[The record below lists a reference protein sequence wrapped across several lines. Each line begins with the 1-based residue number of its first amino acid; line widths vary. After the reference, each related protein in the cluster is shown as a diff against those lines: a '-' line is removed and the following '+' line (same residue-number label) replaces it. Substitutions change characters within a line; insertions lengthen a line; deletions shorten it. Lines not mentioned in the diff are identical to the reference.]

1 MISKGLKFD
10 AAASTQV
17 DLTPLTTEVAPIEQ
31 PATIEKPADIVIP
44 TDAAMEQVVD
54 DFKLGDESPLVKKS
68 LDYSKFKEFGI
79 LEDEDLVD
87 IDDEKFIGKISDKF
101 KKLNEREELA
111 RVALEADVNLK
122 NDKTY
127 QYFDYIA
134 NNKNNLELY
143 KAKKMNVD
151 KYTEQEIDA
160 EIAEL
165 EELDD
170 FSKEREMKKIEREAN
185 SYKRAAS
192 EYTNTLRDNAIKQK
206 QEAQKTLLSSSS
218 KINVEAA
225 DILAKSDTI
234 GGITINKEARSRY
247 VDKPIKALQS
257 GEFDKDVLSNP
268 KLKNEV
274 AFMYYNQET
283 LKKYWM
289 EMGKKSINS
298 TLRTTPTVQVEGAL
312 QTSKKEWKDMSV
324 AERRISQGLSPEV
337 PQ

>member
-1 MISKGLKFD
+1 M
-10 AAASTQV
+10 
-17 DLTPLTTEVAPIEQ
+17 
-31 PATIEKPADIVIP
+31 
-44 TDAAMEQVVD
+44 
-54 DFKLGDESPLVKKS
+54 
-68 LDYSKFKEFGI
+68 GI
-79 LEDEDLVD
+79 LEDADMEDL
-87 IDDEKFIGKISDKF
+87 DDDKFVGKISEKW
-101 KKLNEREELA
+101 KSIIEREELA
-111 RVALEADVNLK
+111 KVALEADVNLK

-165 EELDD
+165 EDLDE

-192 EYTNTLRDNAIKQK
+192 EYTNSLRDNAIKQK
-206 QEAQKTLLSSSS
+206 QEAQKSLLSSSS
-218 KINVEAA
+218 KVNMEAA

-234 GGITINKEARSRY
+234 AGVSIKQEAKSRY
-247 VDKPIKALQS
+247 IDKPVKALQS
-257 GEFDKDVLSNP
+257 GEFDKNVLSNP

-274 AFMYYNQET
+274 AFLYYNLET
-283 LKKYWM
+283 LQKYWM

-298 TLRTTPTVQVEGAL
+298 TLHTTPTVQVQGAS
-312 QTSKKEWKDMSV
+312 QTSKKEWKDMSI
-324 AERRISQGLSPEV
+324 AERRLSQGLSPEI